1 MTLVSKT
8 STLKSREGNIK
19 KSRGILEHLFPS
31 WAKMDFFSGHTINA
45 MGLPN
50 LGIKALLELRI
61 WQKNKEPL
69 FISIMAV
76 ESTLEKRLDE
86 LRRMVDIIGEYKNE
100 FVAPIGL
107 QINRSCRNLR
117 HKVSDNIKDIVKESS
132 QGLEIASTLGWPLVE
147 KFAIDTAPVKAIKEL
162 QDNTNLDGICVS
174 NTVNYNYQGLGKKIF
189 GINISPLAHLGGGG
203 ISGPELLPLVCDY
216 IKEIHDLGF
225 TKNINGG
232 GGIFCKED
240 VEKYRDAG
248 ANSIFVGT
256 VATYYPRR
264 VAGII
269 QRANNLN
276 WR

>member
-1 MTLVSKT
+1 MKEISIFGRALGAAGVQGFFGEGHPHYKIPFRKPNFTGMTLVSKT

-117 HKVSDNIKDIVKESS
+117 HKVSDNIKDIVKE
-132 QGLEIASTLGWPLVE
+132 
-147 KFAIDTAPVKAIKEL
+147 
-162 QDNTNLDGICVS
+162 
-174 NTVNYNYQGLGKKIF
+174 
-189 GINISPLAHLGGGG
+189 
-203 ISGPELLPLVCDY
+203 
-216 IKEIHDLGF
+216 
-225 TKNINGG
+225 
-232 GGIFCKED
+232 
-240 VEKYRDAG
+240 
-248 ANSIFVGT
+248 
-256 VATYYPRR
+256 
-264 VAGII
+264 
-269 QRANNLN
+269 
-276 WR
+276 